1 MTFIKKLAS
10 YFGENVTHRAVSLV
24 GLGTPYF
31 QIIPFLVNFLNL
43 KDIYSILHGTW
54 FWCSKSKNP
63 DNLCCH
69 RQELTLVAETLAQE
83 TIIVLKNSSVLIEI
97 KALSLFFFHFEKKKK
112 NSSSNFEFFPS
123 PLPCMS
129 HDVCHKFTFL
139 WLCNSFS
146 GILVQVL
153 NSTAQLILELLIKI
167 PILVTSG
174 FVNRK

>member
-10 YFGENVTHRAVSLV
+10 YFSENVTHRAVSLV

-63 DNLCCH
+63 DNLYCH

-83 TIIVLKNSSVLIEI
+83 TIIILKSSSVLIEI
-97 KALSLFFFHFEKKKK
+97 KALSLFFFQFWKKKK
-112 NSSSNFEFFPS
+112 KTVQVILNFFH
-123 PLPCMS
+123 LPC
-129 HDVCHKFTFL
+129 HVCH
-139 WLCNSFS
+139 
-146 GILVQVL
+146 IMY
-153 NSTAQLILELLIKI
+153 
-167 PILVTSG
+167 VTSLH
-174 FVNRK
+174 FCDFAIVSVEFQFRCLIVLPNLFWNC